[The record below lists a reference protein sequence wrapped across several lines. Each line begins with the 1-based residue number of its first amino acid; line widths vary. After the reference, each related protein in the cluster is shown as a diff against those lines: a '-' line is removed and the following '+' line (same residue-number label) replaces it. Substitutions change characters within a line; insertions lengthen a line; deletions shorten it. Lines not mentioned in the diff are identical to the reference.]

1 MEKKNE
7 ILYQGMLI
15 ILMGTICNLALGV
28 LLFGWHVQEYAFQ
41 VQFLVV
47 GLVGSCFFAALKFS
61 QLKDAILLLLLL
73 YILYVTLFNI
83 NSLDFLLGHAC
94 FFAGVGVALYLFH
107 IFFYTKLQKLKVGKF
122 LVLAL
127 MIAVMYALATAI
139 VGIFLALPDFGEEI
153 MKNFTIG
160 FIVGSGLGIGFEL
173 SEMIYHPQSKIFA
186 HR

>member
-1 MEKKNE
+1 MDKSDE
-7 ILYQGMLI
+7 ILYHSMLI
-15 ILMGTICNLALGV
+15 ILLGTICNFTLGV

-47 GLVGSCFFAALKFS
+47 GLVGSCFFAAVKFS

-73 YILYVTLFNI
+73 YLLYVTLFRI
-83 NSLDFLLGHAC
+83 NRLDFLLGHAC
-94 FFAGVGVALYLFH
+94 FFAGVGGALYLFH
-107 IFFYTKLQKLKVGKF
+107 TFFYTKLQKLKVGKF

-139 VGIFLALPDFGEEI
+139 VGIFLALPDLKDEI
-153 MKNFTIG
+153 VKNLAIG

-173 SEMIYHPQSKIFA
+173 SELMYSQSKILV